1 MFCTHSVRYRNIAN
15 IDADSTNAAI
25 DAPLNDGLRNSVQ
38 VEHRVRA
45 RALDD
50 HERDQQHDRA
60 DEAGDDRAL
69 QSSALPRM
77 RPNTSRN
84 RAAENVTVPSQSAP
98 PACGSR
104 DSCHAPQRQR
114 DRERRRSAR

>member
-1 MFCTHSVRYRNIAN
+1 MIA
-15 IDADSTNAAI
+15 
-25 DAPLNDGLRNSVQ
+25 PP
-38 VEHRVRA
+38 
-45 RALDD
+45 
-50 HERDQQHDRA
+50 
-60 DEAGDDRAL
+60 

-104 DSCHAPQRQR
+104 DSSTRCSVSAIANAPIGRLT
-114 DRERRRSAR
+114 